1 MWDGDHDLV
10 RQVEAAA
17 DAGFDGI
24 GIDIW
29 SIDHHLSSGRPIDEI
44 AAALARTGLPCVE
57 LQALVIHEEATTLQ
71 DIERFAALA
80 DVLRPEVVMV
90 GMGGTDD
97 ARVDLLRQAGEVVGQ
112 GGARLAVEFIP
123 VGEVRDIATTLDV
136 TRRAGGP
143 VGVCLDTWHFFRG
156 TDTWADL
163 DGLPGE
169 EIAHVQFDDAPP
181 LVSDD
186 LMSEMV
192 HRRVLPGRG
201 RVRPGPL
208 LPGGPGEG
216 VPRPRGR
223 RDHLGTPAHVGLR
236 RLRPAGAGRG
246 AAVLAL
252 THPLDGAVR
261 ERTDRRRC
269 RLRAP
274 PVTGGSGR
282 GARAR
287 PVASATT

>member
-1 MWDGDHDLV
+1 MTAADAPTATRLLYETIQFSPYVWDGDHDLV

-29 SIDHHLSSGRPIDEI
+29 SIDHHLSSGRTIDEI

-97 ARVDLLRQAGEVVGQ
+97 ARVDLLRRAGEVVGQ

-192 HRRVLPGRG
+192 HRRVLPGEGEFDLDRFCQEVRAKGYRG
-201 RVRPGPL
+201 PVAVEIISAPL
-208 LPGGPGEG
+208 RTSGFD
-216 VPRPRGR
+216 VFARQ
-223 RDHLGTPAHVGLR
+223 
-236 RLRPAGAGRG
+236 
-246 AAVLAL
+246 VLA
-252 THPLDGAVR
+252 A
-261 ERTDRRRC
+261 
-269 RLRAP
+269 
-274 PVTGGSGR
+274 
-282 GARAR
+282 AR
-287 PVASATT
+287 PYWP